1 MFLTP
6 QVSCAS
12 FWLGGR
18 LLAGADMARWSDEE
32 LLSAIRQESEDAFAQ
47 LVINYMPMI
56 LNLVARFRK
65 ALVDSEDLAQEGLL
79 GLLSAARH
87 YESGSTEFSAF
98 AYVCIRRRM
107 LSAVRKA
114 SRQKDRPLS
123 DILWEEELENFPSEK
138 EDGSDPAHLLLRR
151 EEEEQL
157 LSQLRETLTDLEY
170 HVLILYLAAYTY
182 EELARKL
189 GVSTKTVDNALQRVR
204 KKMTLKGLNT

>member
-1 MFLTP
+1 
-6 QVSCAS
+6 
-12 FWLGGR
+12 
-18 LLAGADMARWSDEE
+18 MAQWSDEE
-32 LLSAIRQESEDAFAQ
+32 LLAAIRQESEDAFAQ

-56 LNLVARFRK
+56 QRLATRFRK

-87 YESGSTEFSAF
+87 YESGSVEFPAF

-114 SRQKDRPLS
+114 SRQKECPLA
-123 DILWEEELENFPSEK
+123 DMLWEEELENFPAGK
-138 EDGSDPAHLLLRR
+138 DGNADPAHVLLQR

-157 LSQLRETLTDLEY
+157 LGQLRETLTDLEY

-182 EELARKL
+182 EELAKKL

-204 KKMTLKGLNT
+204 KKMSLRGLNTL